1 MTMATHPRLGLLLY
15 GLDRPLTGI
24 SRYTLELARAL
35 AELHPRPA
43 IHILAAGPL
52 GPLAG
57 QTPFP
62 VHPLPGCRLLP
73 FLLSLGS
80 LWLPLLA
87 RRFQLDLLHDPTGST
102 PFLFGS
108 AQAKLVVNIHDV
120 FPWSFPGHSSPLDT
134 FIYRHWLPWALPHRA
149 DQVITCSQQSQADIH
164 RYLRFPMTRIQV
176 IHYGLSSI
184 FQPVPREKAAAFLQE
199 KYLLHEPYLLFLGS
213 LTRRK
218 NLARALQAFTLV
230 ARSRPGLRFVLVGP
244 RAWLNT
250 PVEQI
255 VRSLQIEDRI
265 QLTGPVPDTDLPYF
279 YSAAQA
285 FVFPSLYEGF
295 GFPPLEAMAC
305 GTPVI
310 TSNCSSLPEV
320 AGDAALLVDPT
331 SIEAIAGAI
340 EQVLSD
346 PSLADELRQRGLQQA
361 ARFSWPDAAR
371 ATLTLYQNVLQQA

>member
-1 MTMATHPRLGLLLY
+1 MAAHPHLGLLLY

-24 SRYTLELARAL
+24 SRYTLELVRAL
-35 AELHPRPA
+35 ADLHPRPE
-43 IHILAAGPL
+43 IHLLAAGPL

-87 RRFQLDLLHDPTGST
+87 RRFQLDLIHDPTGVT
-102 PFLFGS
+102 PLLFG
-108 AQAKLVVNIHDV
+108 AGCTRVVTTIHDV
-120 FPWSFPGHSSPLDT
+120 FPWSVPGHSSRLDHW
-134 FIYRHWLPWALPHRA
+134 IYHSWLPHLLPRRA
-149 DQVITCSQQSQADIH
+149 DHVITVSRQSSLDIVKFLH
-164 RYLRFPMTRIQV
+164 YPQNKIQV
-176 IHYGLSSI
+176 IPQGISPLFHPISADQALAYL
-184 FQPVPREKAAAFLQE
+184 FDRYQLQP
-199 KYLLHEPYLLFLGS
+199 PYLLFLGS

-218 NLARALQAFTLV
+218 NLARALQAFALV

-255 VRSLQIEDRI
+255 VHSLQIEDRI
-265 QLTGPVPDTDLPYF
+265 QLTGPVPDADLPYF

-305 GTPVI
+305 STPVI
-310 TSNCSSLPEV
+310 TSNGSSLPEV

-331 SIEAIAGAI
+331 SVEAIAGAI

-346 PSLADELRQRGLQQA
+346 PSLADELRQRGLRQA
-361 ARFSWPDAAR
+361 AQFSWPAAAR
-371 ATLTLYQNVLQQA
+371 ATLTLYQNVLQQS

>member
-1 MTMATHPRLGLLLY
+1 MTMATQPRLGLLLY

-62 VHPLPGCRLLP
+62 LHPLPGCRLLP

-87 RRFQLDLLHDPTGST
+87 RRLHLDLLHDPTGVT
-102 PFLFGS
+102 PFLFGGGD
-108 AQAKLVVNIHDV
+108 ARLVTTIHDV
-120 FPWSFPGHSSPLDT
+120 FPWSMPGHSSRLDSW
-134 FIYRHWLPWALPHRA
+134 IYHHWLPLLLARRA
-149 DQVITCSQQSQADIH
+149 DRVITVSRQSSQDIENFLGYPQNKIRVIPQGISPLFRPIPAEQALAYLSG
-164 RYLRFPMTRIQV
+164 RYQL
-176 IHYGLSSI
+176 
-184 FQPVPREKAAAFLQE
+184 QPL
-199 KYLLHEPYLLFLGS
+199 YILFLGS

-218 NLARALQAFTLV
+218 NLARALQAFALV

-265 QLTGPVPDTDLPYF
+265 QLTGPVPDADLPYF

-361 ARFSWPDAAR
+361 ARFSWPAAAR